1 MLVKAVRFKD
11 IMTRA
16 DGSVTNYKNSL
27 LIEQIHSVN
36 AIQCVFF
43 CCLILIYRSDC
54 ILASCGL
61 TVPLGVPLQHLNM
74 LCGCHMYGFLF
85 LSSFYGCV

>member
-43 CCLILIYRSDC
+43 LLLNSD
-54 ILASCGL
+54 L
-61 TVPLGVPLQHLNM
+61 
-74 LCGCHMYGFLF
+74 
-85 LSSFYGCV
+85 